1 MSLTQLL
8 LSVIG
13 NREALR
19 LYREMEECRVQAEAV
34 GLGKEFAF
42 AWAYEAERHRE
53 LPGAM
58 PSSKAILNLVL
69 KIGEIKEL

>member
-1 MSLTQLL
+1 MSLAHLI

-13 NREALR
+13 NPVALD
-19 LYREMEECRVQAEAV
+19 LYRELEECRVQAEAA
-34 GLGKEFAF
+34 GLGEEFAF

-69 KIGEIKEL
+69 KVGPIREL